1 MSLMR
6 QLKAYL
12 IEVKQANIL
21 DLSRQLKVDALIVR
35 DMLQVFI
42 RKGYVCQFAS
52 PSKCAQCQK
61 CDPLR
66 LEMYQWSP
74 RT

>member
-1 MSLMR
+1 MSLMS

-52 PSKCAQCQK
+52 PAKCAQCQK

-66 LEMYQWSP
+66 LEMYRWSQP
-74 RT
+74 I

>member
-1 MSLMR
+1 MSLMS

-12 IEVKQANIL
+12 IEVKQANLL
-21 DLSRQLKVDALIVR
+21 DLSRQLKVEASIVR
-35 DMLQVFI
+35 AMLQVFI
-42 RKGYVCQFAS
+42 GKGYVCQFAS

-66 LEMYQWSP
+66 LEIYRWSL
-74 RT
+74 